1 MQPSLNPY
9 LDNFATPRYKR
20 IPRTTSIESDA
31 KVAELVDAQD
41 SGSCGVTP
49 VGVRLPSFA
58 PGKIST
64 HALLSLTST
73 FAS

>member
-1 MQPSLNPY
+1 MAQLGTD
-9 LDNFATPRYKR
+9 LTEKR
-20 IPRTTSIESDA
+20 KQVKGKQLKFLDA

-58 PGKIST
+58 PEKI
-64 HALLSLTST
+64 
-73 FAS
+73 

>member
-1 MQPSLNPY
+1 MLY
-9 LDNFATPRYKR
+9 LDNRRSSKLHKKR
-20 IPRTTSIESDA
+20 LTTGIGLDA

-58 PGKIST
+58 PDEI
-64 HALLSLTST
+64 
-73 FAS
+73 